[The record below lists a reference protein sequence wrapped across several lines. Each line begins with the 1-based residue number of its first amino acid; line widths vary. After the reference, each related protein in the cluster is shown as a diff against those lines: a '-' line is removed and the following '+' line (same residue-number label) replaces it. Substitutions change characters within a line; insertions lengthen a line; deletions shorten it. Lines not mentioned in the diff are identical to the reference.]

1 MNQNEYTIDDLIS
14 EIRQILTNQG
24 PVGRW
29 LLSRIDESLEDGIED
44 LTNTRTYQAQLNFTT
59 PTVSGKQELMARS
72 PNNGWELFEKYI
84 DVLDAYL
91 VTLPECFTSAVSQ
104 LADFG
109 ATNAVMVFDNE
120 LAPNIPQKS
129 QALFGIDEM
138 FPATWHQNADLVRE
152 VRQLIHMI
160 VQK

>member
-1 MNQNEYTIDDLIS
+1 
-14 EIRQILTNQG
+14 
-24 PVGRW
+24 
-29 LLSRIDESLEDGIED
+29 
-44 LTNTRTYQAQLNFTT
+44 
-59 PTVSGKQELMARS
+59 
-72 PNNGWELFEKYI
+72 
-84 DVLDAYL
+84 
-91 VTLPECFTSAVSQ
+91 